1 MTTDNPRYSDNER
14 AALERRLRSALAD
27 AGLSGTLS
35 PGSVRITEE
44 GVSLNMS
51 MNEARW
57 FTNQISD
64 LAEGSTNTVVSATQ
78 KTDKSQKELAVLFEE
93 VHTIPTGFKPAKVKV
108 KVAA

>member
-78 KTDKSQKELAVLFEE
+78 KTDKSKKELALLFEE
-93 VHTIPTGFKPAKVKV
+93 VHTIPTGFKPAKVQV

>member
-1 MTTDNPRYSDNER
+1 MTTNNPRYSETER
-14 AALERRLRSALAD
+14 AALERRFRSALAD

-57 FTNQISD
+57 FANQIFD
-64 LAEGSTNTVVSATQ
+64 LAVGAGNTVVASANAKDKTQ
-78 KTDKSQKELAVLFEE
+78 TELALLFEE
-93 VHTIPTGFKPAKVKV
+93 VHTIPTGFKPAKVQV

>member
-1 MTTDNPRYSDNER
+1 MTTDNPRYSDTER

-57 FTNQISD
+57 FANQIFD

-78 KTDKSQKELAVLFEE
+78 KTDKSQKELALLFEE
-93 VHTIPTGFKPAKVKV
+93 VHTIPTGFKPAKVQV